1 MAKVNK
7 SHAKLFNE
15 NYTYRY
21 NCKCKNTVYYKC
33 VISGCTGR
41 AAVYDSG
48 FIKVTKEHDCIPS
61 VIDQSVK
68 KVKEK
73 LKEQSNDIYA
83 TPYEVVTDSLKGIN
97 LNIRGSLRTE
107 QSLIRSV
114 RQRRSRKNKRREPTE
129 LSDINS
135 ENIMTSRNEN
145 FCLFDSKD
153 ENRIIIFA
161 TQENLKAC

>member
-1 MAKVNK
+1 LKVAAVSFGKKKITFLYFKFKMAKVYK

-21 NCKCKNTVYYKC
+21 NCKCKNTVYYIC

-61 VIDQSVK
+61 VIDQSVI

-73 LKEQSNDIYA
+73 LKLLFRC
-83 TPYEVVTDSLKGIN
+83 LKGLPFKGVFFTFAN
-97 LNIRGSLRTE
+97 HCG
-107 QSLIRSV
+107 
-114 RQRRSRKNKRREPTE
+114 
-129 LSDINS
+129 
-135 ENIMTSRNEN
+135 ENI
-145 FCLFDSKD
+145 
-153 ENRIIIFA
+153 
-161 TQENLKAC
+161 